1 MSVQD
6 LKLTTNMQV
15 HFQGGISA
23 GHFAQHLLIL
33 SEGKLQV
40 DASSGLV
47 RLQATHCHILRTMA
61 RS

>member
-1 MSVQD
+1 MSVQN

-15 HFQGGISA
+15 HWQGGISA
-23 GHFAQHLLIL
+23 GYFVQNLLIL

-47 RLQATHCHILRTMA
+47 RFQTAHCHILRITA
-61 RS
+61 RN